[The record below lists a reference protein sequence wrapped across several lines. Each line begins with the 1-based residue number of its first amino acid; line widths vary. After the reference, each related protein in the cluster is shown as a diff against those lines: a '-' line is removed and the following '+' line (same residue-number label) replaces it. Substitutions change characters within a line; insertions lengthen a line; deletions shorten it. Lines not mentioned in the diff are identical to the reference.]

1 MKYKRGQKQQ
11 GSQYDAVLLLSL
23 YFVLKAEAIERNTE
37 AGYGGACRDNAMK
50 NVTFTLLGVTELI
63 QRAGA
68 IASFSPPFRVLL
80 TAWS

>member
-1 MKYKRGQKQQ
+1 MPYCSYLFILFSKPKQ
-11 GSQYDAVLLLSL
+11 SNAK
-23 YFVLKAEAIERNTE
+23 KAMPE
-37 AGYGGACRDNAMK
+37 AGYGGACQDHAMK